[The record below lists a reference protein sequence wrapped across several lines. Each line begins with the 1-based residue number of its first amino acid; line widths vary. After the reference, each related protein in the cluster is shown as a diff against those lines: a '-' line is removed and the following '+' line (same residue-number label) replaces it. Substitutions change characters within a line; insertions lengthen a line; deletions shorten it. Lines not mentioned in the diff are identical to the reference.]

1 MKNSSSIHPRLQMSE
16 LPDHETTPKK
26 NVYNNFTDIN
36 TEKISWKPPHKRFK
50 LVCVPKNRP
59 NGLESTIFTNSPLY
73 HTCSNTVQ

>member
-1 MKNSSSIHPRLQMSE
+1 MKNSSSIHPRLKKSE

-59 NGLESTIFTNSPLY
+59 NG
-73 HTCSNTVQ
+73 